1 MSAPSALRS
10 ALARLWED
18 RSEYSLLSL
27 LSAGGALLASIRL
40 TDALLDDAVTGGA
53 SPPIVTPVLV
63 AVASSFALASR
74 IPGNHDLAP
83 IARMLKA
90 LRPAIGAGAV
100 FRSVLDELLRLTQSR
115 EAMVVL
121 ERPASRRLLWTR
133 LADDASPS
141 VEPLLK
147 RLPRTA
153 RDTFFFTWPEA
164 GRDGYAPPGPFD
176 PQVRIALLEGN
187 AGCIPPALSSA
198 HPCRSMYVVAF
209 VCADDWHGRLILL
222 DPKVG
227 RSDTFIRTFEMLL
240 SHLLPAVAGVCDLQ
254 ALRRRAA
261 AHERARLARELHD
274 GVVQDLLNVD
284 MELELLRRRVD
295 PDMLTLREDLARV
308 QEQVRSQVSSLRTLV
323 QDARSRDGNASRL
336 PALLAEIVH
345 RFGRESGISADYR
358 STVDDLHLPARVC
371 GEIVRIVQ
379 EALVNVRRHS
389 GARHVTVEFGGGPE
403 DLTLGI
409 QDDGRGFVAPQPAIM
424 TERVQ
429 AIGGTVNVLALDRG
443 ARVEVRLPR
452 NGPWTRQTRSE
463 LLLPTITR
471 FSGTG

>member
-1 MSAPSALRS
+1 
-10 ALARLWED
+10 
-18 RSEYSLLSL
+18 
-27 LSAGGALLASIRL
+27 
-40 TDALLDDAVTGGA
+40 
-53 SPPIVTPVLV
+53 
-63 AVASSFALASR
+63 VASSFALASR
-74 IPGNHDLAP
+74 IPGSNDLAP

-100 FRSVLDELLRLTQSR
+100 FRSVLDELLRVTRSR
-115 EAMVVL
+115 EAIVVL

-133 LADDASPS
+133 LAEAASPRI
-141 VEPLLK
+141 EPSLK
-147 RLPRTA
+147 RLPRSA
-153 RDTFFFTWPEA
+153 RESFFFPWPEA
-164 GRDGYAPPGPFD
+164 GRDGQTPPGPFD
-176 PQVRIALLEGN
+176 PQVRIALLDGK
-187 AGCIPPALSSA
+187 AGCIPASLASA
-198 HPCRSMYVVAF
+198 HPCRNMYVVAF

-227 RSDTFIRTFEMLL
+227 HSDAFIRTFELLL

-284 MELELLRRRVD
+284 MELELLRRRID
-295 PDMLTLREDLARV
+295 PGMPVLRDDLARV
-308 QEQVRSQVSSLRTLV
+308 QEQVRSQVSNLRTLV
-323 QDARSRDGNASRL
+323 QDARSRDGNSSRL
-336 PALLAEIVH
+336 PALLEEIVH

-409 QDDGRGFVAPQPAIM
+409 QDDGRGFVTPHPAIM

-452 NGPWTRQTRSE
+452 NGPWTQTTSE